1 MIQTQ
6 PISWILDPRI
16 ESFSSALG
24 GVSISDSIEQFGV
37 QQDNSTAKQA
47 GGVPLSAPD
56 LVPGD
61 TSSTVVSPIGGFI
74 DGSIDTVGDQD
85 WYRVTLTA
93 GQTYTFTTRLN
104 GSLSDSVLTLRDASG
119 TLLVENDDAVT
130 NLYTFSE
137 ITYTATTT
145 GTYFIAVSG
154 FQSGTGTFTLTT
166 SAPVADS
173 IAGAATTN
181 ASLALGAPQNGVL
194 DAAGDHD
201 WYAVQLV
208 AGQAYLFTT
217 TSTGG
222 AGDVDTTLN
231 LRNAS
236 GGLLAYNDDSAG
248 TYSQIRFVA
257 PTSGTYYLDLGSY
270 DNSQAGGYRVA
281 AEVAPP
287 LQVYTYDQIAFQLT
301 NTAWGGTD
309 RHFNVQPGGTLTV
322 NITALTTDG
331 MFLAREALNLWS
343 DVTGIGFNEVSTG
356 GQIVFDDSQ
365 PGAFASSTRSGN
377 IISISE
383 VNVSTDWLASN
394 GTTLRS
400 YSFQTYVHEIGHA
413 LGLGH
418 AGNYNGTASY
428 AQDASYLNDSWATTV
443 MSYFDQNENTY
454 FSGLGFTR
462 QFVTTPMVADIIA
475 TTDLYGTA
483 NTTRTGNTTYGF
495 NNNSGRAI
503 YDAALGQ
510 TAVSFTIV
518 DHGGI
523 DILDYSGY
531 SSLQRIDLNPESF
544 SNIGSRIGN
553 MSIARGTIIENAI
566 GGSGNDV
573 LIGNAVGNRLDG
585 SGGLDQFY
593 GGAGNDTFVI
603 DQQGELV
610 FENANEGTDTV
621 ETSAS
626 YYLFANIENLT
637 LTGSANNFGVGNE
650 LANLLTGNAGEN
662 LLIAGAGNDEVRGGA
677 ARDAIFGQDG
687 ADNLFGDAGV
697 DYIVAGTGN
706 DTIDGGADADEI
718 YGQEGDDTIYGGASF
733 DTDIIVGGDGSDTI
747 YGNSGAGDFDYL
759 YGNLGNDTFYV
770 DTPAD
775 LVFEQPGEGTDTVYA
790 GINGGGFY
798 LYANIEN
805 LILTGN
811 TPFGVGNALDNGL
824 TGNAIGN
831 YLLGGLGND
840 RLNGMGGNDVLFGE
854 GGNDTF
860 VFGIGT
866 GGDVIGDFTRG
877 QDKIDISA
885 FGFSF
890 AQAQA
895 NFSQVGGNGAI
906 NLGNGDF
913 IVLNGVTM
921 SQLTASDFILGGV
934 NQAALKGGA
943 PVMDSQAGWDG
954 ALFGHNNPMPLHS
967 EVFI

>member
-1 MIQTQ
+1 MISQTQ
-6 PISWILDPRI
+6 PISWNIDPRI
-16 ESFSSALG
+16 EGYSLALG
-24 GVSISDSIEQFGV
+24 GVAISDGIEQFWAQRGDGAV
-37 QQDNSTAKQA
+37 QQA
-47 GGVPLSAPD
+47 GGGPQYAPD

-61 TSSTVVSPIGGFI
+61 TSSTVASPIGGFI
-74 DGSIDTVGDQD
+74 DGSIDTALDQD

-104 GSLSDSVLTLRDASG
+104 GTLSDSVLTLRDASG
-119 TLLVENDDAVT
+119 TVLLENDDAVSG
-130 NLYTFSE
+130 LYTFSE
-137 ITYTATTT
+137 ITYTATST

-154 FQSGTGTFTLTT
+154 FENATGTFTLTT
-166 SAPVADS
+166 SAPVADA
-173 IAGAATTN
+173 IPAASTTT
-181 ASLALGAPQNGVL
+181 ASLALGTPQNGVL

-208 AGQAYLFTT
+208 GGQAYLFTT

-222 AGDVDTTLN
+222 ASDVDTTLN

-257 PTSGTYYLDLGSY
+257 PTSGTYYIDLGSY
-270 DNSQAGGYRVA
+270 DNSQSGGYRVT

-287 LQVYTYDQIAFQLT
+287 LQLYTNDQIAFQLT
-301 NTAWGGTD
+301 NTSWGGTD

-322 NITALTTDG
+322 NVTGLTADG

-343 DVTGIGFNEVSTG
+343 DVTGIIFNEVSSG
-356 GQIVFDDSQ
+356 GQIVFDDNQ
-365 PGAFASSTRSGN
+365 AGAFASSTRIGN
-377 IISISE
+377 IISLSE
-383 VNVSTDWLASN
+383 VNVSTDWLVTS

-428 AQDASYLNDSWATTV
+428 ALDASYLNDSWATTV

-454 FSGLGFTR
+454 FSGLGFSR
-462 QFVTTPMVADIIA
+462 QFVTTPMVADILA

-483 NTTRTGNTTYGF
+483 TTTRTGNTTYGF

-510 TAVSFTIV
+510 TAVSFAIV

-523 DILDYSGY
+523 DTLDYSGY

-544 SNIGSRIGN
+544 SNIGSRVGN

-573 LIGNAVGNRLDG
+573 LIGNAVNNRLDG
-585 SGGLDQFY
+585 GGGLDQFY
-593 GGAGNDTFVI
+593 GGVGNDSFVI
-603 DQQGELV
+603 DQQGEVV
-610 FENANEGTDTV
+610 FENAGEGTDTV
-621 ETSAS
+621 ESSAS
-626 YYLFANIENLT
+626 YYLYDNIENLT
-637 LTGSANNFGVGNE
+637 LTGAAGNFGVGNA
-650 LANLLTGNAGEN
+650 LANTLTGNAGEN

-687 ADNLFGDAGV
+687 ADSLYGDGGI
-697 DYIVAGTGN
+697 DYIVGGIGN
-706 DTIDGGADADEI
+706 DTIDGGTDADEI
-718 YGQEGDDTIYGGASF
+718 YGQEGDDTITGGTSF
-733 DTDIIVGGDGSDTI
+733 DTDIIVGGGGNDTI
-747 YGNSGAGDFDYL
+747 YGNSGAGDYDFL

-770 DTPAD
+770 DTPFD
-775 LVFEQPGEGTDTVYA
+775 LVFEQAGEGTDTVYA

-798 LYANIEN
+798 LYDNIEN

-811 TPFGVGNALDNGL
+811 TPFGVGNGLDNSL

-831 YLLGGLGND
+831 FLLGGLGND
-840 RLNGMGGNDVLFGE
+840 ILNGMGGNDVLFGE

-866 GGDVIGDFTRG
+866 GGDVIGDFTQG
-877 QDKIDISA
+877 QDRIDISA

-895 NFSQVGGNGAI
+895 NFIQNGNVGAI

-913 IVLNGVTM
+913 IVLHNVTM
-921 SQLTASDFILGGV
+921 STLAATDFI
-934 NQAALKGGA
+934 
-943 PVMDSQAGWDG
+943 
-954 ALFGHNNPMPLHS
+954 FG
-967 EVFI
+967 